1 MTKKEIE
8 KALEEVYKE
17 MKNWRRTNSQ
27 SDYTISEDEVKRR
40 ELFLI
45 AREEL
50 YKLEKAKKSKDRL
63 AEGVHEAT
71 YDLLKVTMGLY

>member
-8 KALEEVYKE
+8 RALQEIYKE
-17 MKNWRRTNSQ
+17 MKSWRDINSQ
-27 SDYTISEDEVKRR
+27 LDYTISEDEVKRR

-45 AREEL
+45 AREEI
-50 YKLEKAKKSKDRL
+50 YKLEQAKKSKDRL

-71 YDLLKVTMGLY
+71 YELLKVTMGLY